1 MKRSFFIPLLLVAG
15 LAQAGELEP
24 ELLKAEIK
32 TEGAKKVLNRL
43 WQDETP
49 FDLLC
54 SKIESGAPEWL
65 EIAQLLRPVS
75 DAAAS
80 LSLDYSVARALPK
93 RPEGVLGLI
102 GHGFTAKGICTS
114 PFIEPEP
121 GVAEAYEASALGAL
135 AKVKAAELIRAR
147 DECASLI
154 KLPGSKVSY

>member
-1 MKRSFFIPLLLVAG
+1 MKRIFFIPLMLVAV
-15 LAQAGELEP
+15 LAHAAELEP
-24 ELLKAEIK
+24 DMLKAEIK

-43 WQDETP
+43 WQEEKT

-75 DAAAS
+75 DAAAT
-80 LSLDYSVARALPK
+80 LSLNYSVARALPK
-93 RPEGVLGLI
+93 RPERVLGLI
-102 GHGFTAKGICTS
+102 GHGFTVKDICTS
-114 PFIEPEP
+114 PFIEPGP
-121 GVAEAYEASALGAL
+121 GVAEGYEKSTLGAL
-135 AKVKAAELIRAR
+135 ATVKATELIRAR